1 MKKTLATLLVVALVA
16 SLCGVMFVSAEETNI
31 ALGKTVLNAGDRGS
45 YNADLTDGNA
55 IDSLTY
61 NAEDWFGFYWNP
73 GMDLAGNEAN
83 KTNAIDGIALPT
95 VDLEEVTSIGTVRV
109 NIFDGCTSGI
119 TTPESITLK
128 VSTDNETYTDVAV
141 KSFEWPAEGASATQ
155 WVEFVLE
162 TPVDARYV
170 QLEMKMRTTF
180 VFINEIEVYEA
191 AAASEPSEPV
201 AEEHVITISH
211 VNCYTWGLYNEMII
225 TGEGQNAPSK
235 LGYDCTWWI
244 ALKVDKV
251 DGVLTVTQIEGNG
264 SAKEMTASADGFI
277 VYCYS
282 NDAASFAAAQ
292 AIEIGDVL
300 LNSTVDWSADAASET
315 AIGTLTFGP
324 AVEND
329 KPVAPVVK
337 ETIKIDGKLNDDGYD
352 KAEWF
357 ADGLWQSNKE
367 TDPVIADLDVQYTVR
382 SDDDNIYLTIKVN
395 QGVDFAAALDPNA
408 AFTQVGATDFRLWF
422 LGDGMETRTFYD
434 LLWDGEAF
442 VPFREKVATEELTFA
457 AETGDDYI
465 NLEIAIA
472 KSSLKITDSF
482 KLMVTYST
490 PNCVKPDGTT
500 AYNAFHMTACD
511 EMPSGWS
518 GNADAYETYACAD
531 IALGTKAPATG
542 DEGILVF
549 ALLGLVAIAGA
560 AITIKSKI

>member
-16 SLCGVMFVSAEETNI
+16 SVCGMMFVSADAANL
-31 ALGKTVLNAGDRGS
+31 ALGKEVANATVNVANAN
-45 YNADLTDGNA
+45 YCANLTDGVIADA
-55 IDSLTY
+55 ISTE
-61 NAEDWFGFYWNP
+61 NGVWFGYLYNKDKP
-73 GMDLAGNEAN
+73 ENAN
-83 KTNAIDGIALPT
+83 TAENGIAIPT
-95 VDLEEVTSIGTVRV
+95 IDLGAVTELSSARIHIVDQADWGICAPDSIVAQV
-109 NIFDGCTSGI
+109 SNDG
-119 TTPESITLK
+119 E
-128 VSTDNETYTDVAV
+128 NFTDVTTV
-141 KSFEWPAEGASATQ
+141 TEFESGVA
-155 WVEFVLE
+155 WVEFDLSGQS
-162 TPVDARYV
+162 AQYV
-170 QLEMKMRTTF
+170 RLAIDLSTTWF
-180 VFINEIEVYEA
+180 FLDEIEIYG
-191 AAASEPSEPV
+191 AASE
-201 AEEHVITISH
+201 
-211 VNCYTWGLYNEMII
+211 G
-225 TGEGQNAPSK
+225 
-235 LGYDCTWWI
+235 
-244 ALKVDKV
+244 
-251 DGVLTVTQIEGNG
+251 GND
-264 SAKEMTASADGFI
+264 E
-277 VYCYS
+277 
-282 NDAASFAAAQ
+282 
-292 AIEIGDVL
+292 
-300 LNSTVDWSADAASET
+300 
-315 AIGTLTFGP
+315 
-324 AVEND
+324 
-329 KPVAPVVK
+329 PVAPVVK

-352 KAEWF
+352 KAVWF

-422 LGDGMETRTFYD
+422 LGDGMEKRTFYD

-472 KSSLKITDSF
+472 KSSLNITDSF

-490 PNCVKPDGTT
+490 PNCVRADGTV

-511 EMPSGWS
+511 EMPSQWS

-560 AITIKSKI
+560 AVTIKSKI